1 MKKITLSII
10 AVLAFGFAN
19 AQDGH
24 FKVGAH
30 VGLPMGDFK
39 DSFSVNLG
47 ADVAYLWNIAD
58 KFSAGATTGY
68 TTYLAKSYTFSDG
81 FNSYK
86 IKGDAAGFI
95 PVAAT
100 AQYSIT
106 DNLFV
111 GADLGYAIY
120 AGSGDG
126 DGGVIYQPKFGYQAE
141 KFEVYAAY
149 KGISA
154 DGGTVSSINVGFS
167 YKL

>member
-100 AQYSIT
+100 AQYSIA
-106 DNLFV
+106 DKFRICNLCR
-111 GADLGYAIY
+111 
-120 AGSGDG
+120 
-126 DGGVIYQPKFGYQAE
+126 
-141 KFEVYAAY
+141 
-149 KGISA
+149 
-154 DGGTVSSINVGFS
+154 
-167 YKL
+167 

>member
-30 VGLPMGDFK
+30 VGLPMGDIK
-39 DSFSVNLG
+39 DLSSVNLG
-47 ADVAYLWNIAD
+47 VDVAYLWNVAD
-58 KFSAGATTGY
+58 KFSVGATTGY
-68 TTYLAKSYTFSDG
+68 TTYLAKSHTISSGFVTFDV
-81 FNSYK
+81 
-86 IKGDAAGFI
+86 KGDDAGFI

-100 AQYSIT
+100 AQYSIS

-126 DGGVIYQPKFGYQAE
+126 DGGVIYQPKFGYQTE
-141 KFEVYAAY
+141 KIEVYAGY

-154 DGGTVSSINVGFS
+154 DGLTFSSINVGFN
-167 YKL
+167 YKF